1 MKENSIRQS
10 SRTYKPY
17 NRTFEQHKAPG
28 QVVGIIVVGN
38 PDGFNSNTIYHTVS
52 KYRKDYK
59 QVLSQTRFQKIASLP
74 EYEQD
79 LFDSTFKNWS

>member
-17 NRTFEQHKAPG
+17 NRKFEQHKAPG
-28 QVVGIIVVGN
+28 QVVGIIAVGN
-38 PDGFNSNTIYHTVS
+38 PDGFNTMTLFHTVNE
-52 KYRKDYK
+52 YRKDYIE
-59 QVLSQTRFQKIASLP
+59 VLNQTRRQKFASLP
-74 EYEQD
+74 EYEQN

>member
-28 QVVGIIVVGN
+28 QVVGIIAVGN
-38 PDGFNSNTIYHTVS
+38 PDGFNTMTLFHTVNE
-52 KYRKDYK
+52 YRKDYRE
-59 QVLSQTRFQKIASLP
+59 VLIQTRQQQIAILP
-74 EYEQD
+74 EYEQS